1 MICLGK
7 TYIAI
12 NKNEVEKAHSSS
24 GGCFYPIAASVIQAG
39 GAVFGVAMNEDFR
52 AAHEC
57 AWTLEEARRFC
68 GSKYLRSDLGD
79 SYPKAEKILEQG
91 KCVLFTG
98 TPCQCAGL
106 KAYLGG
112 DLPGLFTCEI
122 ICHANPSP
130 KVFRHYIKNI
140 EKIYGKQVKDISFR
154 SKETGWRNQV
164 PVITF
169 ADGQKAQEASYFQA
183 FVREMINRPS
193 CYKCRFA
200 GEKRYSDF
208 TIGDFWG
215 IETVDPTVKDDD
227 TGISLLDVNTPKGEK
242 LFEEIKSQFFLKPVD
257 AKIAY
262 SHNRHCNVKE
272 HINRERFFRGVSAG
286 CIDEGNV
293 IYYMKRY
300 VRIPFY
306 KRVFLKLKRSF
317 M

>member
-1 MICLGK
+1 
-7 TYIAI
+7 
-12 NKNEVEKAHSSS
+12 
-24 GGCFYPIAASVIQAG
+24 
-39 GAVFGVAMNEDFR
+39 
-52 AAHEC
+52 
-57 AWTLEEARRFC
+57 
-68 GSKYLRSDLGD
+68 
-79 SYPKAEKILEQG
+79 
-91 KCVLFTG
+91 
-98 TPCQCAGL
+98 
-106 KAYLGG
+106 
-112 DLPGLFTCEI
+112 
-122 ICHANPSP
+122 
-130 KVFRHYIKNI
+130 
-140 EKIYGKQVKDISFR
+140 
-154 SKETGWRNQV
+154 
-164 PVITF
+164 
-169 ADGQKAQEASYFQA
+169 
-183 FVREMINRPS
+183 MINRPS